1 MPWRRWNVIIVLILA
16 NYVVFGLLAA
26 LVFPVQPPA
35 PLMRTAQPTFTPG
48 AKPLQRVGT
57 LTYDFLTPTAV
68 GARATVAPTFTP
80 TQVIAPDATVPVTAV
95 PLIAP
100 ATFTPTATP
109 SAP

>member
-26 LVFPVQPPA
+26 LVFPVQSPA

-57 LTYDFLTPTAV
+57 LTYDFLTPTTL
-68 GARATVAPTFTP
+68 ATRAPTSSTP
-80 TQVIAPDATVPVTAV
+80 VPTEVSTPEATLPVTAA

-100 ATFTPTATP
+100 ATFTPTPTP
-109 SAP
+109 NAP

>member
-26 LVFPVQPPA
+26 LVFPVQSPA

-57 LTYDFLTPTAV
+57 LTYDFLTPTVV
-68 GARATVAPTFTP
+68 GTRATVIPTLVPSTVLTP
-80 TQVIAPDATVPVTAV
+80 GATLPVTAM
-95 PLIAP
+95 PLIIP
-100 ATFTPTATP
+100 ATLTPTPTP
-109 SAP
+109 NAP